1 MFMRSQL
8 ERAINLSAKTGD
20 KIIVIDEFNDRS
32 SVVMNL
38 DDYER
43 LLRGQNKRNKIVA
56 NLTEEELLDKI
67 NHDIVSW
74 KNANSDEKFSSE
86 IPGFDDEWENEDDD
100 ELDFDDENDSLFAL
114 QGKASE
120 DKEINT
126 DIFPDFTAPNLD
138 VSAEA
143 LAKVDFEGNIIPEE
157 EADDEIIV
165 MDEPAAVAPVEP
177 KADED
182 ENLYYYNEPEKTEN
196 EKEESGFT
204 SIKDELKKNK
214 KAWSIPE
221 EAKEKAE
228 EVPF

>member
-1 MFMRSQL
+1 MQSQL

-20 KIIVIDEFNDRS
+20 KIIVIDKFNDRS
-32 SVVMNL
+32 SVVMSI
-38 DDYER
+38 DDYEK
-43 LLRGQNKRNKIVA
+43 LLKGQNKRNKIVT
-56 NLTEEELLDKI
+56 NLTEDELLDKI

-86 IPGFDDEWENEDDD
+86 IPAFDDEWENEDDD
-100 ELDFDDENDSLFAL
+100 ELDFDDENDSPFAL
-114 QGKASE
+114 QSKASE

-157 EADDEIIV
+157 ADDEIIV
-165 MDEPAAVAPVEP
+165 MDEPATVAPAEP

-182 ENLYYYNEPEKTEN
+182 ENLYYYNEPEKTEGEN
-196 EKEESGFT
+196 DKEDIGFT